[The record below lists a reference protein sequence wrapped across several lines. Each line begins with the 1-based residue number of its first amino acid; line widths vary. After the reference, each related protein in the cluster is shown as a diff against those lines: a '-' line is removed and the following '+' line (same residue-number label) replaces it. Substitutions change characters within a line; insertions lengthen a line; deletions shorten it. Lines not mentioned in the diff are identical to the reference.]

1 MSLEILH
8 DPRVRATEHRDL
20 HGMGAAQTALEL
32 LMGVPFVLGSWACA
46 ARGWWLA
53 SLGLAFVF
61 FLVGL
66 RLVHDAFH
74 RNLGLSR
81 AGHDVVLV
89 VMSVLMGA
97 AMHAI
102 QFNHLRH
109 HAHCM
114 DDEDVE
120 AFGARLPAHKAL
132 LYGPYFPWLLHR
144 HAFLHGG
151 PRVRRFLALELGLWL
166 ALVALALALT
176 LPLLRFHL
184 GVMLVGQ
191 CLTAF
196 FAVWTV
202 HHDCDRSHYIALT
215 IRGRVKSVLTFNM
228 FYHVEH
234 HLFPRV
240 PTYRL
245 PELARRLDQRAPELS
260 TRRVF

>member
-1 MSLEILH
+1 
-8 DPRVRATEHRDL
+8 
-20 HGMGAAQTALEL
+20 
-32 LMGVPFVLGSWACA
+32 
-46 ARGWWLA
+46 
-53 SLGLAFVF
+53 
-61 FLVGL
+61 
-66 RLVHDAFH
+66 
-74 RNLGLSR
+74 
-81 AGHDVVLV
+81 
-89 VMSVLMGA
+89 MSVLMGA

-202 HHDCDRSHYIALT
+202 HHDCDCSHYIART
-215 IRGRVKSVLTFNM
+215 ILGPREERADLQHVLPRGAPPVSTGA
-228 FYHVEH
+228 
-234 HLFPRV
+234 HLP
-240 PTYRL
+240 P
-245 PELARRLDQRAPELS
+245 AGAGAAPGPAGP
-260 TRRVF
+260 